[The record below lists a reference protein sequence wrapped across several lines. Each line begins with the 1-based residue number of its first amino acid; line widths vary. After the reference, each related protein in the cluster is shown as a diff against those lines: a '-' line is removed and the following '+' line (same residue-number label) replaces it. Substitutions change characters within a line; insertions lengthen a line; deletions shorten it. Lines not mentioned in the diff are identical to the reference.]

1 MTTEIT
7 AVAFDLGGVLIDWNP
22 RYLYR
27 KLLGSDE
34 AAIER
39 FLAEVCT
46 PAWNARLD
54 AGYPIEAAVAELA
67 AAHPDQADLIAAYG
81 IRWMEMLGGALDGT
95 VEILREVRR
104 AGLRTYAL
112 SNWSTETFA
121 ETRDLYPFLDEMDG
135 ILVSGEV
142 KVGKPDPA
150 IFREFLARFGLTA
163 AHTVFIDDRLDN
175 VEAAADLGIVAL
187 AFVDAATL
195 RRDLRGLGLP
205 LAAEAAAAV
214 R

>member
-1 MTTEIT
+1 MPKPT
-7 AVAFDLGGVLIDWNP
+7 AVIFDLGGVLIDWNP

-27 KLLGSDE
+27 KLLDSDE

-46 PAWNARLD
+46 PEWNARLD
-54 AGYPIEAAVAELA
+54 AGYPIAAAVAELTA
-67 AAHPDQADLIAAYG
+67 VHPDQADLIAAYG
-81 IRWMEMLGGALDGT
+81 GRWLEMLGGALDGT

-121 ETRDLYPFLDEMDG
+121 GTRELYPFLDEMDG

-163 AHTVFIDDRLDN
+163 EQTAFIDDRLDN

-187 AFVDAATL
+187 PFTDAATL

-205 LAAEAAAAV
+205 IAAEGAAAV